1 MHQPTVLPR
10 FHLKPSLEILIAALK
25 RVLTDDESDPVLVS
39 RI

>member
-1 MHQPTVLPR
+1 
-10 FHLKPSLEILIAALK
+10 LEILIAALK